1 MYIGRFNNLLF
12 VVENVSLPSK
22 IFCDLCVCVEGGG
35 GGGGGGEGV
44 RGMSNMGNLTGTVS
58 RLDDDHKAHDI

>member
-1 MYIGRFNNLLF
+1 MFHFLQKYS
-12 VVENVSLPSK
+12 VT
-22 IFCDLCVCVEGGG
+22 CVCVWRGG